1 MKKWSHV
8 LSAAILTV
16 GICLG
21 YGQEAQAMVGGRVP
35 KGCFVPGRNAMTCCA
50 EDIRFFGFLCKYDKA
65 KSLKKGEWVKVT
77 AEVRWEQAAVYDGEG
92 VVLYAQ
98 SVEPGERPEDPL
110 VYFV

>member
-1 MKKWSHV
+1 MGK
-8 LSAAILTV
+8 TV
-16 GICLG
+16 TFT
-21 YGQEAQAMVGGRVP
+21 AQAMVGGRVP

-98 SVEPGERPEDPL
+98 SVEPGQRPEDPL